1 MMNKIILIGR
11 LTKDVEVR
19 YTTSNRACASFTIAV
34 NRTYTNQD
42 GQREAD
48 FINIVTWDKL
58 GENVSKYTHKG
69 SLVAVEGRLQVRSYE
84 NQEGRRIYVTEVVA
98 STVQF
103 LESKEKNEQNTSN
116 AENDPFEEME
126 EKINNDLPDI
136 PDSEFFRSDKK

>member
-34 NRTYTNQD
+34 SRTYTNQD
-42 GQREAD
+42 GKRESD
-48 FINIVTWDKL
+48 FINIVAWDKL

-69 SLVAVEGRLQVRSYE
+69 SLVAIEGRLQVRSYE

-103 LESKEKNEQNTSN
+103 LESKEKNEQNTNES
-116 AENDPFEEME
+116 ENDPFEEMGK
-126 EKINNDLPDI
+126 KINNGLPEE
-136 PDSEFFRSDKK
+136 SEMPW

>member
-19 YTTSNRACASFTIAV
+19 YTTLNRACASFTIAV

-42 GQREAD
+42 GKRESD
-48 FINIVTWDKL
+48 FINIVAWDKL

-84 NQEGRRIYVTEVVA
+84 NQEGRRIYVTEVIA

-103 LESKEKNEQNTSN
+103 LETKEKNEQNTN
-116 AENDPFEEME
+116 NNENDPFEEMRNQIDNRLPE
-126 EKINNDLPDI
+126 E
-136 PDSEFFRSDKK
+136 SEMPW

>member
-11 LTKDVEVR
+11 LTKDVELR

-34 NRTYTNQD
+34 NRAYTNQE
-42 GQREAD
+42 GKRESD
-48 FINIVTWDKL
+48 FINIVAWDKL

-84 NQEGRRIYVTEVVA
+84 NQEGRRIYVTEVIA

-103 LESKEKNEQNTSN
+103 LETKEKNEQNTN
-116 AENDPFEEME
+116 NTENDPFEEMRNQIDNGLPE
-126 EKINNDLPDI
+126 E
-136 PDSEFFRSDKK
+136 SEMPW

>member
-11 LTKDVEVR
+11 LTKDAEVR
-19 YTTSNRACASFTIAV
+19 YTASNRACASFTVAV
-34 NRTYTNQD
+34 NRAYVNQE
-42 GQREAD
+42 GERETD
-48 FINIVTWDKL
+48 FINTVAWDKL

-103 LESKEKNEQNTSN
+103 LDSKEKTEQKINENK
-116 AENDPFEEME
+116 NDPFEEFGQ
-126 EKINNDLPDI
+126 KINNDLPDI
-136 PDSEFFRSDKK
+136 PESELPF

>member
-11 LTKDVEVR
+11 LTKDAEVR
-19 YTTSNRACASFTIAV
+19 YTTSNRACASFNIAV
-34 NRTYTNQD
+34 NRTYTNQE

-48 FINIVTWDKL
+48 FINIVAWDKL

-103 LESKEKNEQNTSN
+103 LDSKEKTEQKTNENK
-116 AENDPFEEME
+116 NDPFEKFGQ
-126 EKINNDLPDI
+126 KINNDLPDI
-136 PDSEFFRSDKK
+136 PESELPF

>member
-11 LTKDVEVR
+11 LTKDVELR

-42 GQREAD
+42 GKRESD
-48 FINIVTWDKL
+48 FINIVAWDKL

-69 SLVAVEGRLQVRSYE
+69 SLVAIEGRLQVRSYE
-84 NQEGRRIYVTEVVA
+84 NQEGRRIYVTEVIA

-103 LESKEKNEQNTSN
+103 LETKEKSEQNTN
-116 AENDPFEEME
+116 NTENDPFEEMR
-126 EKINNDLPDI
+126 EKIDNGLPEEDV
-136 PDSEFFRSDKK
+136 PW

>member
-11 LTKDVEVR
+11 LSRDVEVR

-34 NRTYTNQD
+34 NRTYTNQE

-48 FINIVTWDKL
+48 FINIVAWDKL

-103 LESKEKNEQNTSN
+103 LETKEKSEQNTN
-116 AENDPFEEME
+116 NVENDPFEEMD

-136 PDSEFFRSDKK
+136 PDSELPF

>member
-11 LTKDVEVR
+11 LSRDVEVR
-19 YTTSNRACASFTIAV
+19 YTTSNRACASFNIAV
-34 NRTYTNQD
+34 NRTYTNQE

-48 FINIVTWDKL
+48 FINIVAWDKL

-103 LESKEKNEQNTSN
+103 LESKEKSEQNTNNTEN
-116 AENDPFEEME
+116 APFEEMG

-136 PDSEFFRSDKK
+136 PDSELPF

>member
-11 LTKDVEVR
+11 LSRDVEVR
-19 YTTSNRACASFTIAV
+19 YTTSNRACASFNIAV
-34 NRTYTNQD
+34 NRTYTNQE

-48 FINIVTWDKL
+48 FINIVAWDKL

-103 LESKEKNEQNTSN
+103 LESKEKNEQNTNN
-116 AENDPFEEME
+116 AENDPFEEMG

-136 PDSEFFRSDKK
+136 PDSELPF